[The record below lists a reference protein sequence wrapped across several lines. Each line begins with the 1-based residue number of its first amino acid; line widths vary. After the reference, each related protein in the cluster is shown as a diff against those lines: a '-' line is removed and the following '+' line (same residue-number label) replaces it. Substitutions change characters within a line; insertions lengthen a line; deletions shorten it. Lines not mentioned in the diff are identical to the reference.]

1 MTTEG
6 TVESMYKC
14 LKNIYGD
21 GTGDRS
27 TEGCWGKFVKL
38 AHQGNFTLH
47 DYPPWPSIIRVDMT
61 LL

>member
-21 GTGDRS
+21 GTGDRG
-27 TEGCWGKFVKL
+27 TEGCWEKFVRW
-38 AHQGNFTLH
+38 AEQGNCTLMISH
-47 DYPPWPSIIRVDMT
+47 HGYPLSELI
-61 LL
+61 